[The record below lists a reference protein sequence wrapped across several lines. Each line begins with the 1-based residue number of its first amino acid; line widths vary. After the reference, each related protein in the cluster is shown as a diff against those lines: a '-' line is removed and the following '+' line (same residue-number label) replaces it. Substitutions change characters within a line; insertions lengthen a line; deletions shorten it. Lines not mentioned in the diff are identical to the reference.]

1 MEVVF
6 ALTADRMS
14 DEKYGK
20 NVFLIERAQAGDSDA
35 EAEIV
40 EANAG
45 LVRSLALRFK
55 GRGIELEDLL
65 QIGTIGL
72 IKAARSFDRDR
83 GFAFSTYAVPLIVGE
98 IKRSLRDDG
107 LIRVGRQQK
116 KLGMELLGARTRIM
130 NEQGRDPTIGELAK
144 LCSTTPEEAA
154 MALDSISPVYSLS
167 EGGDEDGAMPLESRL
182 PDPEND
188 IDKTRDRVALG
199 QAINSLSEL
208 HRRIVLLRYF
218 RNMTQ
223 QQTADELGLSQVK
236 VSREEKRILEFLKNE
251 LV

>member
-1 MEVVF
+1 MEVAF
-6 ALTADRMS
+6 ALTADRTS

-20 NVFLIERAQAGDSDA
+20 NALLIQRAQAGDRDA

-40 EANAG
+40 EANSG
-45 LVRSLALRFK
+45 LVRSLAVRFR
-55 GRGIELEDLL
+55 GRGIELEDLI

-72 IKAARSFDRDR
+72 IKAARSFDSGR

-98 IKRSLRDDG
+98 IKRCLRDDG

-130 NEQGRDPTIGELAK
+130 NEQGRDPTIGELAS

-167 EGGDEDGAMPLESRL
+167 EGGDADGAMSLESRL

-188 IDKTRDRVALG
+188 IEKTRDRVALG
-199 QAINSLSEL
+199 QAIDRLSEL

-236 VSREEKRILEFLKNE
+236 VSREEKRILEFLKSE
-251 LV
+251 LI